1 LIVHPV
7 YCYPIFK
14 NYLKKIQTLKRKKTT
29 KKYVDVFAIKTKEF
43 HEQKKKKAFLTKK
56 QTKAKKHINI
66 KKKTRT

>member
-14 NYLKKIQTLKRKKTT
+14 KYLKKIQNLKRKKTT
-29 KKYVDVFAIKTKEF
+29 KEYVDVFAIKTKEF

-56 QTKAKKHINI
+56 TNQSQTTH
-66 KKKTRT
+66 